1 MCIDPIQ
8 ENTMKTRSLVFSAL
22 TATLLAVSTASPAA
36 TSSDGNQPPSAQNES
51 RNVKSGGEYER
62 GPWRMR
68 REGREGQENMPGR
81 WGGRMYDGMM
91 SGPMAG
97 IMGNCGMPEQFSG
110 ANAKVLMQMHGE
122 MMRAMGDIMMKY
134 ADKFQAPTSP

>member
-1 MCIDPIQ
+1 
-8 ENTMKTRSLVFSAL
+8 MKTRSLVFSAL

-36 TSSDGNQPPSAQNES
+36 TSSDGNEPPSAQNES
-51 RNVKSGGEYER
+51 RNVNRGGEYER

-68 REGREGQENMPGR
+68 REGRESREGMPGR

-91 SGPMAG
+91 PGPMAG
-97 IMGNCGMPEQFSG
+97 MMGNCAMAEQFSG

-134 ADKFQAPTSP
+134 ADKFQAPASP